1 MGDVDTWVTGL
12 EADTG
17 RTGLGPVA
25 LPGGLLIITGG
36 DGGSGAKLGADQATG
51 FVFGGK
57 VAMALTGEGGRELLF
72 SGRGTVA

>member
-1 MGDVDTWVTGL
+1 MGDVDIWVAGL

-36 DGGSGAKLGADQATG
+36 DGGRGAKLGAAQAAG
-51 FVFGGK
+51 LVLGGK
-57 VAMALTGEGGRELLF
+57 VAAALTGEGGRELLF
-72 SGRGTVA
+72 RGRGTVA

>member
-1 MGDVDTWVTGL
+1 MGDVDVWVTGL

-17 RTGLGPVA
+17 RTGLGPAA

-36 DGGSGAKLGADQATG
+36 DGGRGAKLGAAQATG
-51 FVFGGK
+51 LVLGGK
-57 VAMALTGEGGRELLF
+57 VATALTGEGGRELLL